1 MFLRRSAAL
10 LATTVVLGT
19 AGALGAPAAVADESP
34 SPKLPSGL
42 YGKAD
47 PQYDGVFRQ
56 STALLAQDA
65 AGVVPARKAVNW
77 LAEQQCDGGAFP
89 AYRADSTEP
98 CPAKLAADT
107 NATGLAV
114 QALAVLGGH
123 GEVVK
128 DSVAW
133 LKTVQNKDG
142 GWGYNPG
149 SASDANS
156 TAIVVGALAAAGEKP
171 EDVRSK
177 NGDRSPYDALDSFQ
191 LGCDAK
197 AAERG
202 AFAYQPG
209 EDDALAPNDLAT
221 VAATVA
227 ARGAGLA
234 SVAKDAPAA
243 ENIDVEA
250 PTCGAGDRYARAD
263 VADAASAYLVR
274 ALDANEGRL
283 DSSMPG
289 SEDQPDFGT
298 TTQAA
303 LALAQGGHLKAAEQP
318 LGWLETNY
326 GKWPGVEDNPA
337 ALGQLVLAVHASGGN
352 PADFGGVDL
361 LERLNAT
368 GPEPAEAAK
377 PADGDGDQADAA
389 EKDSAAP
396 VMWLLGVGV
405 LAGVG
410 IGLLMSLRKKKQQG
424 GSGDAGSGKDE

>member
-1 MFLRRSAAL
+1 MFLRRSAAV

-65 AGVVPARKAVNW
+65 AGVVPARKAVSW

-107 NATGLAV
+107 NATGMAV

-149 SASDANS
+149 SPSDANS

-171 EDVRSK
+171 ADVRSK
-177 NGDRSPYDALDSFQ
+177 NGERSPYDALDSFQ

-202 AFAYQPG
+202 AFAYQPA
-209 EDDALAPNDLAT
+209 EDDSLAPNDLAT
-221 VAATVA
+221 VAAALA
-227 ARGAGLA
+227 ARGAGFA
-234 SVAKDAPAA
+234 SVAKESPAA

-250 PTCGAGDRYARAD
+250 PTCGEGDRYARAD
-263 VADAASAYLVR
+263 VADAAAAYLVR
-274 ALDANEGRL
+274 ALDANDGRL

-298 TTQAA
+298 TAQAA

-318 LGWLETNY
+318 LGWLETNFD
-326 GKWPGVEDNPA
+326 KWPGVEDSPA
-337 ALGQLVLAVHASGGN
+337 ALGQLVLAVHASGGD

-361 LERLNAT
+361 VERLNAT
-368 GPEPAEAAK
+368 GPEPAEAAT
-377 PADGDGDQADAA
+377 PRDGGEGDNGD
-389 EKDSAAP
+389 KDSAAP

-410 IGLLMSLRKKKQQG
+410 IGLVMSLRKKKQQEG